1 MRLSAVRW
9 QAGTGPLALA
19 CQRTLE
25 EVGMDAGKP
34 DRAVS
39 AHLLGK
45 IYLEAQLLDLAEL
58 RFNPVNVGFFV
69 LKDGL

>member
-1 MRLSAVRW
+1 
-9 QAGTGPLALA
+9 
-19 CQRTLE
+19 
-25 EVGMDAGKP
+25 MDAGKP